1 MSDREMYFPPMSS
14 YPKIS
19 DTAIAVDV
27 AEAWLDEFPHKR
39 AENKPNGGIIRS
51 VADTSELYL
60 REMSPRERKAA
71 RAKAQREHR
80 EALRNLAKQRE
91 HDNKEIAK
99 KLAEWRKEGKPQP
112 TAEELAAKK
121 EARRIRRNERNRL
134 KREAE
139 GKPVITEMPT
149 RKGQEVL
156 NQLKENGEY
165 HVSQWSG
172 NRKYLILIMS
182 HARQIGYQVESVKA
196 GRTVTH
202 YKLIGNKK
210 P

>member
-1 MSDREMYFPPMSS
+1 MSFNEPYFAPMSNYS
-14 YPKIS
+14 NTKKGMPM
-19 DTAIAVDV
+19 DEQ
-27 AEAWLDEFPHKR
+27 EAWLDQFPQKR
-39 AENKPNGGIIRS
+39 AENKPNGGIIQS
-51 VADTSELYL
+51 LADTSAVSL
-60 REMSPRERKAA
+60 RELSGKERKAA

-80 EALRNLAKQRE
+80 QALKNLAKQRE
-91 HDNKEIAK
+91 HDNKKIAK

-149 RKGQEVL
+149 QKGQDVL
-156 NQLKENGEY
+156 DQLKENGEY

-182 HARQIGYQVESVKA
+182 NARQIGYEIETVKA

-202 YKLIGNKK
+202 YKLTGNKK

>member
-1 MSDREMYFPPMSS
+1 
-14 YPKIS
+14 
-19 DTAIAVDV
+19 
-27 AEAWLDEFPHKR
+27 
-39 AENKPNGGIIRS
+39 
-51 VADTSELYL
+51 
-60 REMSPRERKAA
+60 MSPQERKVA

-80 EALRNLAKQRE
+80 QALKNLAKQRE
-91 HDNKEIAK
+91 HDNKKIAK

-121 EARRIRRNERNRL
+121 EARRIRRNELNRL

-139 GKPVITEMPT
+139 GKLVITEMPT
-149 RKGQEVL
+149 KKGQEVL
-156 NQLKENGEY
+156 DQLKENGEY
-165 HVSQWSG
+165 QISQWSG

-182 HARQIGYQVESVKA
+182 HARQIGYEIETVKA

-210 P
+210 PLRE